1 MTEYKDSRDDVM
13 TYTANWILKHAG
25 SRSRALQLRK
35 EFMSNKQW
43 VREDVVKEYRLQQQ
57 KLKDEKISEIGSLES
72 IKKNLESVYEKRK
85 QNSKS
90 SGDEWR
96 DPRGRMILF
105 GDGSKW
111 LSNEQIDSTFSE

>member
-1 MTEYKDSRDDVM
+1 MSKYTNSRNDAMTF
-13 TYTANWILKHAG
+13 TANWILKHAG

-43 VREDVVKEYRLQQQ
+43 VREDVVKEYKLQQQ
-57 KLKDEKISEIGSLES
+57 KLKDEKISEVGSLES
-72 IKKNLESVYEKRK
+72 IEKNLESVYEKRK

-111 LSNEQIDSTFSE
+111 LSNEQIDSAFSE